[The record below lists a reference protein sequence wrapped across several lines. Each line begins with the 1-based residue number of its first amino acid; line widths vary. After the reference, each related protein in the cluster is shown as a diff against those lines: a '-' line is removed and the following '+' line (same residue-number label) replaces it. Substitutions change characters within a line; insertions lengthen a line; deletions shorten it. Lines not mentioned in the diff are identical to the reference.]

1 MNRMKNERKSMMR
14 IFVFLM
20 LLAAFS
26 LPAHAGETMTYKDG
40 DTALEGYFARTDAPA
55 PAPVILVIHQWKGLT
70 DYEKMRADMLAA
82 KGYNAFAIDMYGQG
96 VHPATN
102 EEAGTLATKYKND
115 PDLSRRRIA
124 AALDLVKSMSSVG
137 PEIAVMGYCFG
148 GTMALEAARGGMD
161 FDAFVSFH
169 GGLDTPDPA
178 QTGIMKAPLLVHH
191 GADDPFVPPADV
203 AAFER
208 EMMDAG
214 TQMTLYAYVGAVH
227 AFTQKEAGNDPT
239 KGAAYNAEAD
249 IMSWERTMAFL
260 DNILKKRA
268 ESSAP
273 APASVP

>member
-1 MNRMKNERKSMMR
+1 MMR
-14 IFVFLM
+14 IFAFLM

-26 LPAHAGETMTYKDG
+26 LPAHAGETVTYKDG
-40 DTALEGYFARTDAPA
+40 DTVLEGYFARTDAPA

-96 VHPATN
+96 VRPVTN
-102 EEAGTLATKYKND
+102 EEAGALATKYKND

-124 AALDLVKSMSSVG
+124 AALDLVKSMSSAG

-169 GGLDTPDPA
+169 GGLSTPDPA
-178 QTGIMKAPLLVHH
+178 QAGVIKAPLLVHH